1 MSTPPE
7 QSHNNTSAIR
17 ALGIQR
23 KPRPA
28 LFPGGQSID
37 LSVGLIS
44 QPSAKDIVT
53 SERIKGALA
62 MLGEAKDHGDSFCG
76 LRDQGVR
83 GPKIRCE

>member
-1 MSTPPE
+1 M
-7 QSHNNTSAIR
+7 
-17 ALGIQR
+17 
-23 KPRPA
+23 
-28 LFPGGQSID
+28 
-37 LSVGLIS
+37 
-44 QPSAKDIVT
+44 T